1 MSEPNQVSRPE
12 LWIGAEEA
20 SEPQMQFTR
29 VVQGIAFN
37 DLIKHFRLAAR
48 RRGQEVSVEK
58 AQGGVSSSEE
68 IGKRWL

>member
-1 MSEPNQVSRPE
+1 
-12 LWIGAEEA
+12 
-20 SEPQMQFTR
+20 MQFTQ

-58 AQGGVSSSEE
+58 AQGGVSSSKE